1 MFLGYF
7 FIVCRLTYGAIT
19 SAAEYFPETYAPT
32 GNFNIINVA
41 FLHLILA
48 NLINALHV
56 MAFLEALHCYAGFT
70 GGKVMTVLMQCIG
83 RATICAYLN
92 YHSRAQTSAFV
103 FLLFAAWSMG
113 EVIRYPYYM
122 STVSF
127 RNCYIFKSEV
137 SLYEKHFIF
146 QIMRKRMPRLE
157 WLRYSAFIILYPL
170 GLIGELGVINATIYD
185 ITAPSE
191 FYIHVCSFD

>member
-41 FLHLILA
+41 LLHLILA

-83 RATICAYLN
+83 RASICAYLN

-127 RNCYIFKSEV
+127 RNFYVFKSRFL
-137 SLYEKHFIF
+137 LY
-146 QIMRKRMPRLE
+146 
-157 WLRYSAFIILYPL
+157 
-170 GLIGELGVINATIYD
+170 
-185 ITAPSE
+185 
-191 FYIHVCSFD
+191 